1 MNTQIPIV
9 AIVGRPNVGKS
20 TLFNRIIGRREA
32 VTLDTP
38 GVTRDRHY
46 GHAEW
51 EGKRFICVDT
61 GGLNL
66 DLKEGIEDKINE
78 QANLALQEAQV
89 VLFVMNGREGLMPE
103 EKEIARKLRQ
113 SGKRVLYVV
122 NKIDGQDH
130 EDKLHEFYELGVPL
144 ESTSSEH
151 GYKVND
157 LLDKVVQD
165 FSRTDAET
173 SAEDDGRLIKVALI
187 GRPNVGKSSL
197 LNHLVGESRAIV
209 HNAPGTTRDVVDT
222 EISVNDQSY
231 LLLDTAGIRRGA
243 LSASK
248 VERFS
253 VLSSIKAIERSDV
266 CLLLL
271 DASAGIHKQDAHVA
285 GYAETARKAVIILWN
300 KWDLVS
306 DKKLKKK
313 FLEDAADQLK
323 FLSYAPITFI
333 SAKTGQGCHEI
344 WSGVKEVYRTS
355 TKRVSTSKVNETFTH
370 LTENHNP
377 PVFKGKP
384 VKFYYATQTDIKPPT
399 FVVFVNEPSGVH
411 FSYKRYLL
419 NGFRERLGFEGV
431 PLQILFRKKR

>member
-1 MNTQIPIV
+1 MLPIV

-46 GHAEW
+46 GRADW
-51 EGKRFICVDT
+51 EGKYFLCVDT

-78 QANLALQEAQV
+78 QANLALQEAQIV
-89 VLFVMNGREGLMPE
+89 IFVMNGREGLMHE
-103 EKEIARKLRQ
+103 ERDIARKLKQ
-113 SGKRVLYVV
+113 SGKNVLYVI
-122 NKIDGQDH
+122 NKIDGPDH

-144 ESTSSEH
+144 ESISSEH

-157 LLDKVVQD
+157 LLDKVVKD
-165 FSRTDAET
+165 FERPTEEVKDEN
-173 SAEDDGRLIKVALI
+173 DRLIKIALI

-197 LNHLVGESRAIV
+197 LNHLVGQARSIV

-222 EISVNDQSY
+222 EISVNDKSY

-271 DASAGIHKQDAHVA
+271 DASEGIHKQDAHVA
-285 GYAETARKAVIILWN
+285 GYAETARKTVIILWN
-300 KWDLVS
+300 KWDLIT

-323 FLSYAPITFI
+323 FLSYAPISFI

-344 WSGVKEVYRTS
+344 WSMVNNVYATS
-355 TKRVSTSKVNETFTH
+355 TKRISTSKVNDTFTY

-377 PVFKGKP
+377 PVCKG
-384 VKFYYATQTDIKPPT
+384 
-399 FVVFVNEPSGVH
+399 S
-411 FSYKRYLL
+411 L
-419 NGFRERLGFEGV
+419 
-431 PLQILFRKKR
+431 